1 MQKIDEAIKLFKES
15 IIYNPL
21 KIESYLT
28 LAENYRMIGR
38 MDKTKTIYHK
48 LIIKNQITIK
58 YFNKIID
65 NLQMEG

>member
-1 MQKIDEAIKLFKES
+1 
-15 IIYNPL
+15 
-21 KIESYLT
+21 
-28 LAENYRMIGR
+28 MIGR